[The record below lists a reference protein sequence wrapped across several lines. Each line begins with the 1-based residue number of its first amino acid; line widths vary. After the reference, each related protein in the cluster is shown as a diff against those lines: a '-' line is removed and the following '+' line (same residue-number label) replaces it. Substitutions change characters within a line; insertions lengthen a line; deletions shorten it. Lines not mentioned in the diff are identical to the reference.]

1 MPDMARHSSRSRL
14 LFWLLGLVA
23 ISLLAIVLT
32 TRTVLLGAVPEKAN
46 EDVVQ
51 ELEEFR
57 SLAQDG
63 VDPETSQ
70 PFASNTRLLQVFL
83 SRQIPT
89 RDEALVG
96 IVDGRLVGLPGPSG
110 RSLAE
115 GDPLI
120 QHATESPMPA
130 GVYVPDDGD
139 PIHWGTVTVD
149 GGEGSQEVKLMV
161 ARFTDSDY
169 RETAE
174 LMRVVTLVAAGV
186 LVVAAFLAWLI
197 TGRLLAPIRIVSHQ
211 AAEDS
216 RSGSAT
222 RLGFD
227 GTDEITELA
236 RAYND
241 AWVREYE
248 VRGINQSVTQAAA
261 REIREGINQ
270 PEKLRAT
277 CESLMALSRLAP
289 GTRGI
294 ATEQADLGVIA
305 RDFDAQAIDASGTA
319 QVDRTA
325 LAGALRAIAGMLAP
339 HAQQPLRVGAH
350 VNGDTARL
358 WITAADFVAD
368 DAQAAAMIAWPV
380 SSTYAA
386 VVRTVADAHGGRAMV
401 TADSSSGTTVLL
413 ELPAGGEHHDESS
426 NESNS
431 TDADRN
437 KQ

>member
-23 ISLLAIVLT
+23 VSLLAIVLT
-32 TRTVLLGAVPEKAN
+32 TRTVLLDAVPEKAN

-51 ELEEFR
+51 ALEEFR

-96 IVDGRLVGLPGPSG
+96 IVDGRLVGLPGPAG

-169 RETAE
+169 REIAE

-186 LVVAAFLAWLI
+186 LVLAAFLAWLI
-197 TGRLLAPIRIVSHQ
+197 TGRLLAPIRKVSHQ

-261 REIREGINQ
+261 RE
-270 PEKLRAT
+270 
-277 CESLMALSRLAP
+277 SLMALSRLAP

-325 LAGALRAIAGMLAP
+325 LADALRAIAGMLAP
-339 HAQQPLRVGAH
+339 HAQQPLRAGAH

-368 DAQAAAMIAWPV
+368 DEQAAAMISWPV

-386 VVRTVADAHGGRAMV
+386 VVRTVADSHGGRALV
-401 TADSSSGTTVLL
+401 TADASSGTTVLL

-431 TDADRN
+431 RDADRN